1 VNNLCLGTVQLGLN
15 YGISNQTGKPE
26 FGEVLNI
33 IQIADQHGI
42 VFYDTAQA
50 YGESE
55 NILGKAFEEL
65 NIQKKVKVIS
75 KLEPSYRHSNHKKLK
90 HAIQDSLDKLGV
102 ESLWGLMTHRNDS
115 VSNWKAFEKDL
126 KIINDQKLVENIGV
140 STYAP
145 EDALA
150 AVKSG
155 VIDIIQIPFN
165 IIDDRL
171 IQNGFFDIARNSRI
185 RVFVRSLYLQG
196 LLLMDRSALRRK
208 GMGWAVD
215 YLQFYYNFL
224 TKHKLQPQHFALKAI
239 AQQFPEV
246 IIVTGVEKHSQ
257 LLQNIKLLNSSAVSS
272 DIISEWWR
280 TIPELPEF
288 LLNPSKWSE
297 QCLKIQ

>member
-1 VNNLCLGTVQLGLN
+1 MNNLCLGTVQLGLN
-15 YGISNQTGKPE
+15 YGIANQTGKPD
-26 FGEVLNI
+26 FDEVLRI
-33 IQIADQHGI
+33 VGTADQNDI
-42 VFYDTAQA
+42 IFYDTAQA

-55 NILGKAFEEL
+55 IILGKAFEEL

-75 KLEPSYRHSNHKKLK
+75 KLEPSYHHSNHKKLK
-90 HAIQDSLDKLGV
+90 HALQDSLDKLGV
-102 ESLWGLMTHRNDS
+102 ESLWGLMTHRNDN

-145 EDALA
+145 EDALE

-155 VIDIIQIPFN
+155 AIDIIQIPFN

-171 IQNGFFDIARNSRI
+171 IQNGFFDMARNSRI

-196 LLLMDRSALRRK
+196 LLLMDPSALRRK
-208 GMGWAVD
+208 GMGWTVD

-224 TKHKLQPQHFALKAI
+224 TKHKLQPQYFALKAI

-257 LLQNIKLLNSSAVSS
+257 LLQNIKLLNSSAISS
-272 DIISEWWR
+272 DIILEWWR

-297 QCLKIQ
+297 HCPKI